1 MEQDLVSLQ
10 ASWAAANA
18 GLLKIIWG
26 GGVEAGTLATC
37 WAVEGEESTAEI
49 EGAGPTAGS
58 EGEDTAGSEG
68 EDTAGCEGDEG
79 SCGRRGGGLDKAS
92 ATTLSLPGTCLML
105 LQNSAM

>member
-18 GLLKIIWG
+18 GILKTLWG
-26 GGVEAGTLATC
+26 GGVEAGPLATC

-49 EGAGPTAGS
+49 EGAGP
-58 EGEDTAGSEG
+58 TAGSEG

-92 ATTLSLPGTCLML
+92 ATTFSLPGTCLML